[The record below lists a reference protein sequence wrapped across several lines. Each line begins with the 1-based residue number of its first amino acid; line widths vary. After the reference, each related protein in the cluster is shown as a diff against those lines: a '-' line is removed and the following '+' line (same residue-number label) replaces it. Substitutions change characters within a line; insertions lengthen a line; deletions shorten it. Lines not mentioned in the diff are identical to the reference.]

1 MSFLKPDI
9 EARQPKS
16 QATPLSQGILDFL
29 LKNLSGE
36 GEEGAGGDLGVAQ
49 QGFRDFATA
58 RSTPEQ
64 FLELMGPLRAIF
76 ERETEKDVAQT
87 REGFSATGN
96 RQGTGLAREE
106 GRVRTE
112 QATNLDALMSQ
123 LFLREQDNL
132 LKALSGLR
140 EPFTQF
146 GSQGILPEQTI
157 VSDSPFVTLTKTL
170 ADLAKGAGAVIGE
183 VKGT

>member
-1 MSFLKPDI
+1 MPDLFKPDI

-29 LKNLSGE
+29 TRSISGE
-36 GEEGAGGDLGVAQ
+36 GEEGGGDFGFAQ

-76 ERETEKDVAQT
+76 ERETEKSVAQT

-146 GSQGILPEQTI
+146 GAQGILPEQTI